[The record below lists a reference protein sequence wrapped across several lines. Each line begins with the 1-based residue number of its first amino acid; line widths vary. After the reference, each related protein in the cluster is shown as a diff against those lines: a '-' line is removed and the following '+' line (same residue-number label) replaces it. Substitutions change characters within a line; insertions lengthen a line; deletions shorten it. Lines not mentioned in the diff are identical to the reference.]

1 MWISSIKLKNFKS
14 YDDAEFTFPEAKEG
28 KNLVII
34 GAKNGHGKTTLLEA
48 IYLGMYDKDA
58 ISHLDR
64 AGLTEKR
71 NYKEYLNSA
80 LYHGA
85 NSSNDQYVI
94 EITIE
99 LMKRNINKELE
110 GIRVHRKWYFDNK
123 YQVITENNEEVI
135 SSLNSDGAATPLQKD
150 NAITLFNSHALPIDY
165 APFFFF
171 DGEKIVSTARS
182 TGAGVWLNKAL
193 RGLLGVT
200 LLEQLKDSLEE
211 YRKQYIREVAPTKVQ
226 AQLFDLDS
234 KLSITQINIDKYKV
248 QVESGQT
255 QRKELQNELDQIMK
269 ILGSGSDIQSSQEIS
284 EKLHRAQ
291 DDFNSFQL
299 SVKTAV
305 QDMPLSFLPRLEL
318 DKLITKLKYEK
329 NRLDHE
335 AGKDQIEGKVDIFW
349 QQFVKSDKVREVLGR
364 SAEGILNDELMKEAV
379 QECWE
384 LLYYP
389 LPDKCA
395 EEITHNYLSQTAHS
409 NIIAEYENLNN
420 KVIESSISELL
431 FRMEQS
437 RANRDKLRRQ
447 LDDIKKDGNDERIE
461 RLKEVQDETEIVVQN
476 LSIAQ
481 NNLERE
487 KSSKHSIEQEVERLT
502 QTISD
507 SNPKQQKAQRAKTT
521 QDMIDEL
528 ILRLMSNKTTEVADV
543 ATKINSKIAHG
554 NRISRINIDKS
565 GQMSLFGSNNE
576 QMNVDLSAGQIQ
588 ILMMSLISAMAEVT
602 HYVVPLVIDTPLA
615 RLDIEHREGIFDH
628 WTSLKQQVILLSQ
641 NSEVTPNVIQ
651 KLKPYINKTYLI
663 SAKALPTGGACSEI
677 KENEY
682 FELRN

>member
-1 MWISSIKLKNFKS
+1 MWISSIRLKNFKS
-14 YDDAEFTFPEAKEG
+14 YDNAKFTFPEPQEG
-28 KNLVII
+28 NNLVII

-64 AGLTEKR
+64 AGLTEQR

-80 LYHGA
+80 LYHEA
-85 NSSNDQYVI
+85 NSSDGQYII

-99 LMKRNINKELE
+99 LMKRNIKKELE
-110 GIRVHRKWYFDNK
+110 GIRVHRKWYFDK
-123 YQVITENNEEVI
+123 KCQVITENNEEII

-150 NAITLFNSHALPIDY
+150 DAITLFNSHALPIDY

-211 YRKQYIREVAPTKVQ
+211 YRKQYIRELAPTKVQ
-226 AQLFDLDS
+226 AQLTDLDN
-234 KLSITQINIDKYKV
+234 KLAIVQIKIDEYKT
-248 QVESGQT
+248 QVESGLT
-255 QRKELQNELDQIMK
+255 QREKLQIESDYIMK
-269 ILGSGSDIQSSQEIS
+269 ILGSGSDIQSSQDILAE
-284 EKLHRAQ
+284 LQHAQ
-291 DDFNSFQL
+291 DGFNSFQL
-299 SVKTAV
+299 SVKSAV
-305 QDMPLSFLPRLEL
+305 EAMPLSFLPRSEL

-335 AGKDQIEGKVDIFW
+335 AGKEQIEGKVESFW
-349 QQFVKSDKVREVLGR
+349 KQFVKSDKVREVLGR

-395 EEITHNYLSQTAHS
+395 EEVTHNYLSQTAHS
-409 NIIAEYENLNN
+409 NIVAEYENSNN
-420 KVIESSISELL
+420 RVSELSISELIL
-431 FRMEQS
+431 RMEQS
-437 RANRDKLRRQ
+437 RVNRDKLRRQ

-461 RLKEVQDETEIVVQN
+461 RLKEVQDETEKVVQN

-481 NNLERE
+481 SNLDRE
-487 KSSKHSIEQEVERLT
+487 KSSKNSIEQDIERLT
-502 QTISD
+502 QKINF

-528 ILRLMSNKTTEVADV
+528 IIRLMSNKTAEVANV
-543 ATKINSKIAHG
+543 ATKINYKIAHG

-576 QMNVDLSAGQIQ
+576 QMNVDLSAGQVQ

-628 WTSLKQQVILLSQ
+628 WISLKQQVILLSQ
-641 NSEVTPNVIQ
+641 NSEVTPDVIR

-663 SAKALPTGGACSEI
+663 GAEALPTGGARSEI
-677 KENEY
+677 KEDEY